1 LNVKSTVWK
10 KHEELSNL
18 LKDNFSLKK
27 YFGTDGIRG
36 IPGKSLKEEIVTKIF
51 SSVEKILGPK
61 SIAIILDT
69 RESCE
74 EITEWIVKGFSENVT
89 ITNYGILPS
98 GSMPILLQT
107 FNEDLGVIISASHNP
122 SEYNGIKLIGK
133 NGSKLDDDLEI
144 QIEMELDN
152 IDLPKN
158 NATIANSTKGYDV
171 YLEYLKNVND
181 FKFDK
186 FDLIIDTAN
195 GSAFKI
201 IEDLLSAKSAKFNL
215 ISNNPDGK
223 NINHNCGAT
232 FPENLQ
238 KNISNGQVGISFDGD
253 ADRLIM
259 VDENQQ
265 VVNGDLLLTIL
276 SKYLSEKGNLN
287 GDFVVSTVM
296 SNYGFKIAMTDFGFK
311 LIETPV
317 GDKYVAEA
325 MKKNNAKLGGEQS
338 GHIIL
343 SDYLPVGDALLTCLL
358 VLEALDYFDTSIAD
372 FRKKF
377 LIEYPQ
383 KLTNIELEK
392 SLNDEELEFINQIA
406 LEMSI
411 KLDLDGRYL
420 IRNSGTE
427 PLLRVLVEAR
437 SLESMESFSD
447 KLLSK
452 INNYLS

>member
-1 LNVKSTVWK
+1 M
-10 KHEELSNL
+10 
-18 LKDNFSLKK
+18 KK

-36 IPGKSLKEEIVTKIF
+36 IPGESLKEEIVTKIF
-51 SSVEKILGPK
+51 SSVEKILAPK
-61 SIAIILDT
+61 SVAIILDT

-74 EITEWIVKGFSENVT
+74 MITEWIVKGFSEEVS

-98 GSMPILLQT
+98 GSMPILLET
-107 FNEDLGVIISASHNP
+107 FNEDLGIIISASHNP
-122 SEYNGIKLIGK
+122 SEYNGIKLIDK

-144 QIEMELDN
+144 QIESELERVS
-152 IDLPKN
+152 LPEN
-158 NATIANSTKGYDV
+158 NAKIKNSTKGYDI
-171 YLEYLKNVND
+171 YLQYLKNVND

-186 FDLIIDTAN
+186 FDLIIDAAN

-201 IEDLLSAKSAKFNL
+201 IEDLLSAKNAQFNI

-223 NINHNCGAT
+223 NINDNCGAT

-296 SNYGFKIAMTDFGFK
+296 SNYGFKLAMNDFGFK

-343 SDYLPVGDALLTCLL
+343 RDYLPVGDGLLTCLL
-358 VLEALDYFDTSIAD
+358 VLQAIDYFDISITE
-372 FRKKF
+372 FRKNH
-377 LIEYPQ
+377 LTEYPQ

-392 SLNDEELEFINQIA
+392 SLNDEEIEFINQIA
-406 LEMSI
+406 LDMSI

-427 PLLRVLVEAR
+427 PLLRVLVEAKN
-437 SLESMESFSD
+437 LESMESFSD
-447 KLLSK
+447 ELLSK

>member
-1 LNVKSTVWK
+1 M
-10 KHEELSNL
+10 
-18 LKDNFSLKK
+18 KK

-36 IPGKSLKEEIVTKIF
+36 IPGESLKEEIVTKIF
-51 SSVEKILGPK
+51 SSVEKILAPK
-61 SIAIILDT
+61 SVAIILDT

-74 EITEWIVKGFSENVT
+74 MITDWIVKGFSEEVS

-98 GSMPILLQT
+98 GSMPILLET
-107 FNEDLGVIISASHNP
+107 FNEDLGIIISASHNP
-122 SEYNGIKLIGK
+122 SEYNGIKLIDK

-144 QIEMELDN
+144 QIESELERVS
-152 IDLPKN
+152 LPEN
-158 NATIANSTKGYDV
+158 NAKIKNSTKGYDI
-171 YLEYLKNVND
+171 YLQYLKNVND

-186 FDLIIDTAN
+186 FDLIIDAAN

-201 IEDLLSAKSAKFNL
+201 IEDLLSAKNAQFNI

-223 NINHNCGAT
+223 NINDNCGAT

-296 SNYGFKIAMTDFGFK
+296 SNYGFKLAMNDFGFK

-343 SDYLPVGDALLTCLL
+343 GDFLPVGDALLTCLL
-358 VLEALDYFDTSIAD
+358 VLEALDYFDVSIAD
-372 FRKKF
+372 FRKKY
-377 LIEYPQ
+377 LMEYPQ
-383 KLTNIELEK
+383 KLTNIELSK

-437 SLESMESFSD
+437 SQESMENFSEE
-447 KLLSK
+447 LLSK
-452 INNYLS
+452 INNYLN

>member
-1 LNVKSTVWK
+1 M
-10 KHEELSNL
+10 
-18 LKDNFSLKK
+18 KK

-36 IPGKSLKEEIVTKIF
+36 IPGESLKEEIVTKIF
-51 SSVEKILGPK
+51 SSVEKILAPK
-61 SIAIILDT
+61 SVAIILDT

-74 EITEWIVKGFSENVT
+74 MITEWIVKGFSEEVS

-98 GSMPILLQT
+98 GSMPILLET
-107 FNEDLGVIISASHNP
+107 FNEDLGIIISASHNP
-122 SEYNGIKLIGK
+122 SEYNGIKLIDK

-144 QIEMELDN
+144 QIESELDRVS
-152 IDLPKN
+152 LPEN
-158 NATIANSTKGYDV
+158 NAKIKNSTKGYDI
-171 YLEYLKNVND
+171 YLQYLKNVND

-186 FDLIIDTAN
+186 FDLIIDAAN

-201 IEDLLSAKSAKFNL
+201 IEDLLSAKNAQFNI

-223 NINHNCGAT
+223 NINDNCGAT

-296 SNYGFKIAMTDFGFK
+296 SNYGFKLAMNDFGFK

-343 SDYLPVGDALLTCLL
+343 GDFLPVGDALLTCLL
-358 VLEALDYFDTSIAD
+358 VLEALDYFDVSIAE
-372 FRKKF
+372 FRKKY
-377 LIEYPQ
+377 LMEYPQ
-383 KLTNIELEK
+383 KLTNIELSK

-437 SLESMESFSD
+437 SQESMENFSEQ
-447 KLLSK
+447 LLSK
-452 INNYLS
+452 INNYLN

>member
-1 LNVKSTVWK
+1 M
-10 KHEELSNL
+10 
-18 LKDNFSLKK
+18 KK

-36 IPGKSLKEEIVTKIF
+36 IPGESLKEEIVTKIF
-51 SSVEKILGPK
+51 SSVEKILAPK
-61 SIAIILDT
+61 SVAIILDT

-74 EITEWIVKGFSENVT
+74 MITEWIVKGFSEEVS

-98 GSMPILLQT
+98 GSMPILLET
-107 FNEDLGVIISASHNP
+107 FNEDLGIIISASHNP
-122 SEYNGIKLIGK
+122 SEYNGIKLIDK

-144 QIEMELDN
+144 QIERELERVS
-152 IDLPKN
+152 LPEN
-158 NATIANSTKGYDV
+158 NAKIKNSTKGYDI
-171 YLEYLKNVND
+171 YLQYLKNVND

-186 FDLIIDTAN
+186 FDLIIDAAN

-201 IEDLLSAKSAKFNL
+201 IEDLLLAKNAQFNI

-223 NINHNCGAT
+223 NINDNCGAT

-238 KNISNGQVGISFDGD
+238 KNISNGQVGVSFDGD

-296 SNYGFKIAMTDFGFK
+296 SNYGFKLAMNDFGFK

-343 SDYLPVGDALLTCLL
+343 GDFLPVGDALLTCLL
-358 VLEALDYFDTSIAD
+358 VLEALDYFDVSIAD
-372 FRKKF
+372 FRKKY
-377 LIEYPQ
+377 LMEYPQ
-383 KLTNIELEK
+383 KLTNIELSK

-437 SLESMESFSD
+437 SQESMENFSEE
-447 KLLSK
+447 LLLK
-452 INNYLS
+452 INNYLN

>member
-1 LNVKSTVWK
+1 M
-10 KHEELSNL
+10 
-18 LKDNFSLKK
+18 KK

-36 IPGKSLKEEIVTKIF
+36 IPEESLKEEIVTKIF
-51 SSVEKILGPK
+51 SSVEKILAPK
-61 SIAIILDT
+61 SVAIILDT

-74 EITEWIVKGFSENVT
+74 MITEWIVKGFSEEVS

-98 GSMPILLQT
+98 GSMPILLDT
-107 FNEDLGVIISASHNP
+107 FNEDLGIIISASHNP
-122 SEYNGIKLIGK
+122 SEYNGIKLIDK

-144 QIEMELDN
+144 QIESELERVS
-152 IDLPKN
+152 LPEN
-158 NATIANSTKGYDV
+158 NAKIKNSTKGYDI
-171 YLEYLKNVND
+171 YLQYLKNVND

-186 FDLIIDTAN
+186 FDLIIDAAN

-201 IEDLLSAKSAKFNL
+201 IEDLLSAKNAQFNI

-223 NINHNCGAT
+223 NINDNCGAT

-296 SNYGFKIAMTDFGFK
+296 SNYGFKLAMNDFGFK

-343 SDYLPVGDALLTCLL
+343 GDFLPVGDALLTCLL
-358 VLEALDYFDTSIAD
+358 VLEALDYFDVSIAD
-372 FRKKF
+372 FREKY
-377 LIEYPQ
+377 LMEYPQ
-383 KLTNIELEK
+383 KLTNIELSK

-437 SLESMESFSD
+437 SQESMENFSEE
-447 KLLSK
+447 LLSK
-452 INNYLS
+452 INNYLN

>member
-1 LNVKSTVWK
+1 M
-10 KHEELSNL
+10 
-18 LKDNFSLKK
+18 KK

-36 IPGKSLKEEIVTKIF
+36 IPGESLKEEIVTKIF
-51 SSVEKILGPK
+51 SSVEKILAPK
-61 SIAIILDT
+61 SVAIILDT

-74 EITEWIVKGFSENVT
+74 MITEWIVKGFSEEVS

-98 GSMPILLQT
+98 GSMPILLET
-107 FNEDLGVIISASHNP
+107 FNEDLGIIISASHNP
-122 SEYNGIKLIGK
+122 SEYNGIKLIDK

-144 QIEMELDN
+144 QIESELERVS
-152 IDLPKN
+152 LPEN
-158 NATIANSTKGYDV
+158 NAKIKNSTKGYDT

-186 FDLIIDTAN
+186 FDLIIDAAN
-195 GSAFKI
+195 GSEFKI
-201 IEDLLSAKSAKFNL
+201 IEDLLSAKNAQFNI

-223 NINHNCGAT
+223 NINDNCGAT

-296 SNYGFKIAMTDFGFK
+296 SNYGFKLAMNDFGFK

-343 SDYLPVGDALLTCLL
+343 GDFLPVGDALLTCLL
-358 VLEALDYFDTSIAD
+358 VLEALDYFDVSIAD
-372 FRKKF
+372 FREKY

-383 KLTNIELEK
+383 KLTNIELSK

-437 SLESMESFSD
+437 SQESMENFSEE
-447 KLLSK
+447 LLSK
-452 INNYLS
+452 INNYLN

>member
-1 LNVKSTVWK
+1 
-10 KHEELSNL
+10 
-18 LKDNFSLKK
+18 LKK

-36 IPGKSLKEEIVTKIF
+36 IPGESLKEEIVTKIF
-51 SSVEKILGPK
+51 SSVEKILAPK
-61 SIAIILDT
+61 SVAIILDT

-74 EITEWIVKGFSENVT
+74 MITEWIVKGFSEEVS

-98 GSMPILLQT
+98 GSMPILLET
-107 FNEDLGVIISASHNP
+107 FNEDLGIIISASHNP
-122 SEYNGIKLIGK
+122 SEYNGIKLIDK

-144 QIEMELDN
+144 QIESELEKVS
-152 IDLPKN
+152 LPEN
-158 NATIANSTKGYDV
+158 NAKIKNSTKGYDI
-171 YLEYLKNVND
+171 YLQYLKNVNE
-181 FKFDK
+181 FKFGK
-186 FDLIIDTAN
+186 FDLIIDAAN

-201 IEDLLSAKSAKFNL
+201 IEDLLSAKNAQFNI

-223 NINHNCGAT
+223 NINDNCGAT

-238 KNISNGQVGISFDGD
+238 KNISNGQIGISFDGD

-296 SNYGFKIAMTDFGFK
+296 SNYGFKLAMNDFGFK

-343 SDYLPVGDALLTCLL
+343 GDFLPVGDALLTCLL
-358 VLEALDYFDTSIAD
+358 VLEALDYFDVSIAD
-372 FRKKF
+372 FRKKY
-377 LIEYPQ
+377 LMEYPQ
-383 KLTNIELEK
+383 KLTNIELSK

-437 SLESMESFSD
+437 SQESMENFSEE
-447 KLLSK
+447 LLSK
-452 INNYLS
+452 INNYLN

>member
-1 LNVKSTVWK
+1 M
-10 KHEELSNL
+10 
-18 LKDNFSLKK
+18 KK

-36 IPGKSLKEEIVTKIF
+36 IPGKSLKEETVTKIF

-61 SIAIILDT
+61 SVAIILDT
-69 RESCE
+69 RESCD
-74 EITEWIVKGFSENVT
+74 EITKWIVKGFSEKVT

-98 GSMPILLQT
+98 GSMPILLET

-133 NGSKLDDDLEI
+133 NGSKLDDELEI
-144 QIEMELDN
+144 QIEVELDN

-158 NATIANSTKGYDV
+158 NTIIKNSTKGYDA

-186 FDLIIDTAN
+186 FDLVIDAAN

-201 IEDLLSAKSAKFNL
+201 IEDLLSAKSAKFNI

-223 NINHNCGAT
+223 NINQNCGAT

-276 SKYLSEKGNLN
+276 SKYLSEKGNLT

-296 SNYGFKIAMTDFGFK
+296 SNYGFKIAMTDFGFN

-358 VLEALDYFDTSIAD
+358 VLEAIDYFDISIVD

-392 SLNDEELEFINQIA
+392 PLNEEELEFINQIA

-427 PLLRVLVEAR
+427 PLLRVLFEAR

-447 KLLSK
+447 ELLSK

>member
-1 LNVKSTVWK
+1 
-10 KHEELSNL
+10 
-18 LKDNFSLKK
+18 LKK

-36 IPGKSLKEEIVTKIF
+36 IPEKSLKEEIVTKIF
-51 SSVEKILGPK
+51 SSVEKILEPK
-61 SIAIILDT
+61 SIAVILDT

-74 EITEWIVKGFSENVT
+74 IITEWIVKGFSEEVS

-98 GSMPILLQT
+98 GSMPILLET
-107 FNEDLGVIISASHNP
+107 FNEDLGIIISASHNP
-122 SEYNGIKLIGK
+122 SEYNGIKLIDK

-144 QIEMELDN
+144 QIERELETVS
-152 IDLPKN
+152 LPDN
-158 NATIANSTKGYDV
+158 NAKIKNSTKGYDI

-186 FDLIIDTAN
+186 FDLIIDAAN

-201 IEDLLSAKSAKFNL
+201 IEDLLSAKNAQFNI

-223 NINHNCGAT
+223 NINDNCGAT

-238 KNISNGQVGISFDGD
+238 KNISKGQVGISFDGD

-296 SNYGFKIAMTDFGFK
+296 SNYGFKLAMNDFGFK

-343 SDYLPVGDALLTCLL
+343 GDFLPVGDALLTCLL
-358 VLEALDYFDTSIAD
+358 VLEALDYFDVSIAD
-372 FRKKF
+372 FREKY
-377 LIEYPQ
+377 LTEYPQ
-383 KLTNIELEK
+383 KLTNIELDK

-437 SLESMESFSD
+437 SQESMENFSEE
-447 KLLSK
+447 LISK
-452 INNYLS
+452 INNYLN

>member
-1 LNVKSTVWK
+1 M
-10 KHEELSNL
+10 
-18 LKDNFSLKK
+18 KK

-36 IPGKSLKEEIVTKIF
+36 IPGESLKEEIVTKIF
-51 SSVEKILGPK
+51 SSVEKILAPK
-61 SIAIILDT
+61 SVAIILDT

-74 EITEWIVKGFSENVT
+74 MITEWIVKGFSEEVS

-98 GSMPILLQT
+98 GSMPILLET
-107 FNEDLGVIISASHNP
+107 FNEDLGIIISASHNP
-122 SEYNGIKLIGK
+122 SEYNGIKLIDK

-144 QIEMELDN
+144 QIESELQKVS
-152 IDLPKN
+152 LPEN
-158 NATIANSTKGYDV
+158 NSKIKNSTKGYDI
-171 YLEYLKNVND
+171 YLQYLKNVND

-186 FDLIIDTAN
+186 FDLIIDAAN

-201 IEDLLSAKSAKFNL
+201 IEDLLSAKNAQFNI

-223 NINHNCGAT
+223 NINDNCGAT

-296 SNYGFKIAMTDFGFK
+296 SNYGFKLAMNDFGFK

-343 SDYLPVGDALLTCLL
+343 GDFLPVGDALLTCLL
-358 VLEALDYFDTSIAD
+358 VLEALDYFDVSIAD
-372 FRKKF
+372 FRKKY
-377 LIEYPQ
+377 LMEYPQ
-383 KLTNIELEK
+383 KLTNIELSK

-437 SLESMESFSD
+437 SQESMENFSEE
-447 KLLSK
+447 LLSK
-452 INNYLS
+452 INNYLN

>member
-1 LNVKSTVWK
+1 M
-10 KHEELSNL
+10 
-18 LKDNFSLKK
+18 KK

-36 IPGKSLKEEIVTKIF
+36 IPGESLKEEIVTKIF
-51 SSVEKILGPK
+51 SSVQKILAPK
-61 SIAIILDT
+61 SVAIILDT

-74 EITEWIVKGFSENVT
+74 MITEWIVKGFSEEVS

-98 GSMPILLQT
+98 GSMPILLET
-107 FNEDLGVIISASHNP
+107 FNEDLGIIISASHNP
-122 SEYNGIKLIGK
+122 SEYNGIKLIDK

-144 QIEMELDN
+144 QIESELERVS
-152 IDLPKN
+152 LPEN
-158 NATIANSTKGYDV
+158 NAKIKNSTKGYDI
-171 YLEYLKNVND
+171 YLQYLKNVND

-186 FDLIIDTAN
+186 FDLIIDAAN

-201 IEDLLSAKSAKFNL
+201 IEDLLSAKNAQFNI

-223 NINHNCGAT
+223 NINDNCGAT

-296 SNYGFKIAMTDFGFK
+296 SNYGFKLAMNDFGFK

-343 SDYLPVGDALLTCLL
+343 GDFLPVGDALLTCLL
-358 VLEALDYFDTSIAD
+358 VLEALDYFDVSIAD
-372 FRKKF
+372 FREKY
-377 LIEYPQ
+377 LMEYPQ
-383 KLTNIELEK
+383 KLTNIELSK

-437 SLESMESFSD
+437 SQESMENFSEE
-447 KLLSK
+447 LLSK
-452 INNYLS
+452 INNYLN

>member
-1 LNVKSTVWK
+1 M
-10 KHEELSNL
+10 
-18 LKDNFSLKK
+18 KK

-36 IPGKSLKEEIVTKIF
+36 IPGESLKEEIVTKIF
-51 SSVEKILGPK
+51 SSVEKILAPK
-61 SIAIILDT
+61 SVAIILDT

-74 EITEWIVKGFSENVT
+74 MITEWIVKGFSEEVS

-98 GSMPILLQT
+98 GSMPILLET
-107 FNEDLGVIISASHNP
+107 FNEDLGIIISASHNP
-122 SEYNGIKLIGK
+122 SEYNGIKLIDK

-144 QIEMELDN
+144 QIESELERVS
-152 IDLPKN
+152 LPEN
-158 NATIANSTKGYDV
+158 NTKIKNSTKGYDI
-171 YLEYLKNVND
+171 YLQYLKNVND

-186 FDLIIDTAN
+186 FDLIIDAAN

-201 IEDLLSAKSAKFNL
+201 IEDLLSAKNAQFNI

-223 NINHNCGAT
+223 NINDNCGAT

-238 KNISNGQVGISFDGD
+238 KNISNGQIGISFDGD

-296 SNYGFKIAMTDFGFK
+296 SNYGFKLAMNDFGFK

-343 SDYLPVGDALLTCLL
+343 GDFLPVGDALLTCLL
-358 VLEALDYFDTSIAD
+358 VLEALDYFDVSIAD
-372 FRKKF
+372 FRKKY
-377 LIEYPQ
+377 LMEYPQ
-383 KLTNIELEK
+383 KLTNIELSK

-437 SLESMESFSD
+437 SQESMENFSEE
-447 KLLSK
+447 LLSK
-452 INNYLS
+452 INNYLN

>member
-1 LNVKSTVWK
+1 M
-10 KHEELSNL
+10 
-18 LKDNFSLKK
+18 KK

-36 IPGKSLKEEIVTKIF
+36 IPGESLKEEIVTKIF
-51 SSVEKILGPK
+51 SSVEKILAPK
-61 SIAIILDT
+61 SVAIILDT

-74 EITEWIVKGFSENVT
+74 MITEWIVKGFSEEVS

-98 GSMPILLQT
+98 GSMPILLET
-107 FNEDLGVIISASHNP
+107 FNEDLGIIISASHNP
-122 SEYNGIKLIGK
+122 SEYNGIKLIDK

-144 QIEMELDN
+144 QIESELEKVS
-152 IDLPKN
+152 LPEN
-158 NATIANSTKGYDV
+158 NAKIKNSTKGYDI
-171 YLEYLKNVND
+171 YLQYLKNVND

-186 FDLIIDTAN
+186 FDLIIDAAN

-201 IEDLLSAKSAKFNL
+201 IEDLLSAKNAQFNI

-223 NINHNCGAT
+223 NINDNCGAT

-238 KNISNGQVGISFDGD
+238 KNISNGQVGISFDVD

-296 SNYGFKIAMTDFGFK
+296 SNYGFKLAMNDFGFK

-343 SDYLPVGDALLTCLL
+343 GDFLPVGDALLTCLL
-358 VLEALDYFDTSIAD
+358 VLEALDYFDVSIAD
-372 FRKKF
+372 FRKKY
-377 LIEYPQ
+377 LMEYPQ
-383 KLTNIELEK
+383 KLTNIELSK

-437 SLESMESFSD
+437 SQESMENFSEE
-447 KLLSK
+447 LLSK
-452 INNYLS
+452 INNYLN

>member
-1 LNVKSTVWK
+1 M
-10 KHEELSNL
+10 
-18 LKDNFSLKK
+18 KK

-36 IPGKSLKEEIVTKIF
+36 IPGESLKEEIVTKIF
-51 SSVEKILGPK
+51 SSVEKILAPK
-61 SIAIILDT
+61 SVAIILDT

-74 EITEWIVKGFSENVT
+74 MITEWIVKGFSEEVS

-98 GSMPILLQT
+98 GSMPILLET
-107 FNEDLGVIISASHNP
+107 FNEDLGIIISASHNP
-122 SEYNGIKLIGK
+122 SEYNGIKLIDK

-144 QIEMELDN
+144 QIESELERVS
-152 IDLPKN
+152 LPEN
-158 NATIANSTKGYDV
+158 NAKIKNSTKGYDI
-171 YLEYLKNVND
+171 YLQYLKNVND

-186 FDLIIDTAN
+186 FDLIIDAAN

-201 IEDLLSAKSAKFNL
+201 IEDLLSAKNAQFNI

-223 NINHNCGAT
+223 NINDNCGAT

-238 KNISNGQVGISFDGD
+238 KNISNGQIGISFDGD

-296 SNYGFKIAMTDFGFK
+296 SNYGFKLAMNDFGFK

-343 SDYLPVGDALLTCLL
+343 GDFLPVGDALLTCLL
-358 VLEALDYFDTSIAD
+358 VLEALDYFDVSIAD
-372 FRKKF
+372 FRKKY
-377 LIEYPQ
+377 LMEYPQ
-383 KLTNIELEK
+383 KLTNIELSK
-392 SLNDEELEFINQIA
+392 SLNDEEREFINQIA

-437 SLESMESFSD
+437 SQESMENFSEE
-447 KLLSK
+447 LLSK
-452 INNYLS
+452 INNYLN

>member
-1 LNVKSTVWK
+1 
-10 KHEELSNL
+10 
-18 LKDNFSLKK
+18 LKK

-36 IPGKSLKEEIVTKIF
+36 IPGESLKEEIVTKIF
-51 SSVEKILGPK
+51 SSVEKILVPK
-61 SIAIILDT
+61 SVAIILDT

-74 EITEWIVKGFSENVT
+74 MITEWIVKGFSEEVS

-98 GSMPILLQT
+98 GSMPILLET
-107 FNEDLGVIISASHNP
+107 FNEDLGIIISASHNP
-122 SEYNGIKLIGK
+122 SEYNGIKLIDK

-144 QIEMELDN
+144 QIESELERVS
-152 IDLPKN
+152 LPEN
-158 NATIANSTKGYDV
+158 NAKIKNSTKGYDI
-171 YLEYLKNVND
+171 YLQYLKNVND

-186 FDLIIDTAN
+186 FDLIIDAAN

-201 IEDLLSAKSAKFNL
+201 IEDLLSAKNAQFNI

-223 NINHNCGAT
+223 NINDNCGAT

-296 SNYGFKIAMTDFGFK
+296 SNYGFKLAMNDFGFK

-343 SDYLPVGDALLTCLL
+343 GDFLPVGDALLTCLL
-358 VLEALDYFDTSIAD
+358 VLEALDYFDVSIAD
-372 FRKKF
+372 FREKY
-377 LIEYPQ
+377 LMEYPQ
-383 KLTNIELEK
+383 KLTNIELSK

-437 SLESMESFSD
+437 SQESMENFSEE
-447 KLLSK
+447 LLSK
-452 INNYLS
+452 INNYLN

>member
-1 LNVKSTVWK
+1 
-10 KHEELSNL
+10 
-18 LKDNFSLKK
+18 LKK

-36 IPGKSLKEEIVTKIF
+36 IPRESLKEEIVTKIF
-51 SSVEKILGPK
+51 SSVEKILAPK
-61 SIAIILDT
+61 SVAIILDT

-74 EITEWIVKGFSENVT
+74 MITEWIVKGFSEEVS

-98 GSMPILLQT
+98 GSMPILLET
-107 FNEDLGVIISASHNP
+107 FNEDLGIIISASHNP
-122 SEYNGIKLIGK
+122 SEYNGIKLIDK

-144 QIEMELDN
+144 QIESELEKVS
-152 IDLPKN
+152 LPEN
-158 NATIANSTKGYDV
+158 NAKIKNSTKGYDI
-171 YLEYLKNVND
+171 YLQYLKNVNE

-186 FDLIIDTAN
+186 FDLIIDAAN

-201 IEDLLSAKSAKFNL
+201 IEDLLSAKNAQFNI

-223 NINHNCGAT
+223 NINDNCGAT

-238 KNISNGQVGISFDGD
+238 KNISNGQIGISFDGD

-296 SNYGFKIAMTDFGFK
+296 SNYGFKLAMNDFGFK

-343 SDYLPVGDALLTCLL
+343 GDFLPVGDALLTCLL
-358 VLEALDYFDTSIAD
+358 VLEALDYFDVSIAD
-372 FRKKF
+372 FRKKY
-377 LIEYPQ
+377 LMEYPQ
-383 KLTNIELEK
+383 KLTNIELSK

-437 SLESMESFSD
+437 SQESMENFSEE
-447 KLLSK
+447 LLSK
-452 INNYLS
+452 INNYLN

>member
-1 LNVKSTVWK
+1 M
-10 KHEELSNL
+10 
-18 LKDNFSLKK
+18 KK

-36 IPGKSLKEEIVTKIF
+36 IPGESLKEEIVTKIF
-51 SSVEKILGPK
+51 SSVEKILEPK

-74 EITEWIVKGFSENVT
+74 VITEWIVKGFSEEVS

-98 GSMPILLQT
+98 GSMPILLES
-107 FNEDLGVIISASHNP
+107 FNEDLGIIISASHNP
-122 SEYNGIKLIGK
+122 SEYNGIKLIDK

-144 QIEMELDN
+144 RIERELEAVS
-152 IDLPKN
+152 LPEN
-158 NATIANSTKGYDV
+158 NAKIENSTKGYDI
-171 YLEYLKNVND
+171 YLQYLKNVNN
-181 FKFDK
+181 FNFDK
-186 FDLIIDTAN
+186 FDLIVDAAN

-201 IEDLLSAKSAKFNL
+201 IEDLLSAKNAQFNI

-223 NINHNCGAT
+223 NINDNCGAT

-259 VDENQQ
+259 VDENQE

-296 SNYGFKIAMTDFGFK
+296 SNYGFKLAMNDFGFK

-343 SDYLPVGDALLTCLL
+343 GDFLPVGDALLTCLL
-358 VLEALDYFDTSIAD
+358 VLEALDYFDVSIAD
-372 FRKKF
+372 FREKY

-383 KLTNIELEK
+383 KLTNIELSK

-437 SLESMESFSD
+437 SQESMENFSEE
-447 KLLSK
+447 LLSK
-452 INNYLS
+452 INNYLN

>member
-1 LNVKSTVWK
+1 M
-10 KHEELSNL
+10 
-18 LKDNFSLKK
+18 KK

-36 IPGKSLKEEIVTKIF
+36 IPGESLKEEIVTKIF
-51 SSVEKILGPK
+51 SSVEKILAPK
-61 SIAIILDT
+61 SVAIILDT

-74 EITEWIVKGFSENVT
+74 MITEWIVKGFSEEVS

-98 GSMPILLQT
+98 GSMPILLET
-107 FNEDLGVIISASHNP
+107 FNEDLGIIISASHNP
-122 SEYNGIKLIGK
+122 SEYNGIKLIDK

-144 QIEMELDN
+144 QIESELERVS
-152 IDLPKN
+152 LPEN
-158 NATIANSTKGYDV
+158 NAKIKNSTKGYDI
-171 YLEYLKNVND
+171 YLQYLKNVND

-186 FDLIIDTAN
+186 FDLIIDAAN

-201 IEDLLSAKSAKFNL
+201 IEDLLSAKNAKFNI

-223 NINHNCGAT
+223 NINDNCGAT

-296 SNYGFKIAMTDFGFK
+296 SNYGFKLAMNDFGFK

-343 SDYLPVGDALLTCLL
+343 GDFLPVGDALLTCLL
-358 VLEALDYFDTSIAD
+358 VLEALDYFDVSITD
-372 FRKKF
+372 FREKY
-377 LIEYPQ
+377 LMEYPQ
-383 KLTNIELEK
+383 KLTNIELSK

-437 SLESMESFSD
+437 SQESMENFSEE
-447 KLLSK
+447 LLSK
-452 INNYLS
+452 INNYLN

>member
-1 LNVKSTVWK
+1 
-10 KHEELSNL
+10 
-18 LKDNFSLKK
+18 LKK

-36 IPGKSLKEEIVTKIF
+36 IPGESLKEEIVTKIF
-51 SSVEKILGPK
+51 SSVEKILVPK
-61 SIAIILDT
+61 SVAIILDT

-74 EITEWIVKGFSENVT
+74 MITEWIVKGFSEEVS

-98 GSMPILLQT
+98 GSMPILLET
-107 FNEDLGVIISASHNP
+107 FNEDLGIIISASHNP
-122 SEYNGIKLIGK
+122 SEYNGIKLIDK

-144 QIEMELDN
+144 QIESELERVS
-152 IDLPKN
+152 LPEN
-158 NATIANSTKGYDV
+158 NAKIKNSTKGYDI
-171 YLEYLKNVND
+171 YLQYLKNVND

-186 FDLIIDTAN
+186 FDLIIDAAN

-201 IEDLLSAKSAKFNL
+201 IEDLLSAKNAQFNI

-223 NINHNCGAT
+223 NINDNCGAT

-296 SNYGFKIAMTDFGFK
+296 SNYGFKLAMNDFGFK

-343 SDYLPVGDALLTCLL
+343 GDFLPVGDALLTCLL
-358 VLEALDYFDTSIAD
+358 VLEALDYFDVSIAD
-372 FRKKF
+372 FRKKY
-377 LIEYPQ
+377 LMEYPQ
-383 KLTNIELEK
+383 KLTNIELSK

-437 SLESMESFSD
+437 SQESMENFSEE
-447 KLLSK
+447 LLSK
-452 INNYLS
+452 INNYLN

>member
-1 LNVKSTVWK
+1 M
-10 KHEELSNL
+10 
-18 LKDNFSLKK
+18 KK

-36 IPGKSLKEEIVTKIF
+36 IPGSSLDEEVVAKIF
-51 SSVEKILGPK
+51 SSVEKILKPK

-69 RESCE
+69 RKSCQ
-74 EITEWIVKGFSENVT
+74 EITNWIVKGFSEEVS

-98 GSMPILLQT
+98 GSMPILLEN

-122 SEYNGIKLIGK
+122 SEYNGIKLIDK

-144 QIEMELDN
+144 KIENELSSIN
-152 IDLPKN
+152 LPEN
-158 NATIANSTKGYDV
+158 NAKIENSNKGYDV

-186 FDLIIDTAN
+186 FDLIIDAAN

-201 IEDLLSAKSAKFNL
+201 IEDLLSAKNAKFNL

-223 NINHNCGAT
+223 NINLNCGTT

-238 KNISNGQVGISFDGD
+238 KNISKGQIGISFDGD

-259 VDENQQ
+259 IDENNN

-276 SKYLSEKGNLN
+276 SKYLSEIGKLN
-287 GDFVVSTVM
+287 DDFVVSTVM
-296 SNYGFKIAMTDFGFK
+296 SNYGFKLAMNDFGFK

-343 SDYLPVGDALLTCLL
+343 GDYLPVGDALLTCLI
-358 VLEALDYFDTSIAD
+358 VLEAVDYFDISIAD
-372 FRKKF
+372 FREKF
-377 LIEYPQ
+377 LNEYPQ
-383 KLTNIELEK
+383 KLTNIELER
-392 SLNDEELEFINQIA
+392 SLNHEELEFINQIA

-447 KLLSK
+447 ELLSK
-452 INNYLS
+452 INSYLS

>member
-1 LNVKSTVWK
+1 M
-10 KHEELSNL
+10 
-18 LKDNFSLKK
+18 KK

-36 IPGKSLKEEIVTKIF
+36 IPGESLKEEIVTKIF
-51 SSVEKILGPK
+51 SSVEKILEPK
-61 SIAIILDT
+61 SVAIILDT

-74 EITEWIVKGFSENVT
+74 MITEWIVKGFSEEVS

-98 GSMPILLQT
+98 GSMPILLET
-107 FNEDLGVIISASHNP
+107 FNEDLGIIISASHNP
-122 SEYNGIKLIGK
+122 SEYNGIKLIDK

-144 QIEMELDN
+144 QIESELERVS
-152 IDLPKN
+152 LPEN
-158 NATIANSTKGYDV
+158 NVKIKNSTKGYDI
-171 YLEYLKNVND
+171 YLQYLKNVND

-186 FDLIIDTAN
+186 FDLIIDAAN

-201 IEDLLSAKSAKFNL
+201 IEDLLSAKNAQFNI

-223 NINHNCGAT
+223 NINDNCGAT

-238 KNISNGQVGISFDGD
+238 KNISSGQVGISFDGD

-296 SNYGFKIAMTDFGFK
+296 SNYGFKLAMNDFGFK

-343 SDYLPVGDALLTCLL
+343 GDFLPVGDALLTCLL
-358 VLEALDYFDTSIAD
+358 VLEALDYFDVSIAD
-372 FRKKF
+372 FRKKY
-377 LIEYPQ
+377 LMEYPQ
-383 KLTNIELEK
+383 KLTNIELSK

-437 SLESMESFSD
+437 SLESMETFSYE
-447 KLLSK
+447 LLSK
-452 INNYLS
+452 INSYLS

>member
-1 LNVKSTVWK
+1 M
-10 KHEELSNL
+10 
-18 LKDNFSLKK
+18 KK

-36 IPGKSLKEEIVTKIF
+36 IPGESLKEEIVTKIF
-51 SSVEKILGPK
+51 SSVEKILAPK
-61 SIAIILDT
+61 SVAIILDT

-74 EITEWIVKGFSENVT
+74 MITEWIVKGFSEEVS

-98 GSMPILLQT
+98 GSMPILLET
-107 FNEDLGVIISASHNP
+107 FNEDLGIIISASHNP
-122 SEYNGIKLIGK
+122 SEYNGIKLIDK

-144 QIEMELDN
+144 QIESELERVS
-152 IDLPKN
+152 LPEN
-158 NATIANSTKGYDV
+158 NAKIKNSTKGYDI
-171 YLEYLKNVND
+171 YLQYLKNVND

-186 FDLIIDTAN
+186 FDLIIDAAN

-201 IEDLLSAKSAKFNL
+201 IEDLLSAKNAQFNI

-223 NINHNCGAT
+223 NINDNCGAT

-238 KNISNGQVGISFDGD
+238 KNISNGQIGISFDGD

-287 GDFVVSTVM
+287 GDFVVTTVM
-296 SNYGFKIAMTDFGFK
+296 SNYGFKLAMNDFGFK

-343 SDYLPVGDALLTCLL
+343 GDFLPVGDALLTCLL
-358 VLEALDYFDTSIAD
+358 VLEALDYFDVSIAD
-372 FRKKF
+372 FRKKY
-377 LIEYPQ
+377 LMEYPQ
-383 KLTNIELEK
+383 KLTNIELSK

-437 SLESMESFSD
+437 SQESMENFSEE
-447 KLLSK
+447 LLSK
-452 INNYLS
+452 INNYLN

>member
-1 LNVKSTVWK
+1 M
-10 KHEELSNL
+10 
-18 LKDNFSLKK
+18 KK

-36 IPGKSLKEEIVTKIF
+36 IPGESLKEEIVTKIF
-51 SSVEKILGPK
+51 SSVEKILAPK
-61 SIAIILDT
+61 SVAIILDT

-74 EITEWIVKGFSENVT
+74 MITEWIVKGFSEEVS

-98 GSMPILLQT
+98 GSMPILLET
-107 FNEDLGVIISASHNP
+107 FNEDLGIIISASHNP
-122 SEYNGIKLIGK
+122 SEYNGIKLIDK

-144 QIEMELDN
+144 QIESELERVS
-152 IDLPKN
+152 LPEN
-158 NATIANSTKGYDV
+158 NVKIKNSTKGYDI
-171 YLEYLKNVND
+171 YLQYLKNVND

-186 FDLIIDTAN
+186 FDLIIDAAN

-201 IEDLLSAKSAKFNL
+201 IEDLLSAKNAKFNI

-223 NINHNCGAT
+223 NINDNCGAT

-296 SNYGFKIAMTDFGFK
+296 SNYGFKLAMNDFGFK

-343 SDYLPVGDALLTCLL
+343 GDFLPVGDALLTCLL
-358 VLEALDYFDTSIAD
+358 VLEALDYFDVSIAD
-372 FRKKF
+372 FREKY
-377 LIEYPQ
+377 LMEYPQ
-383 KLTNIELEK
+383 KLTNIELSK

-437 SLESMESFSD
+437 SQESMENFSEE
-447 KLLSK
+447 LLSK
-452 INNYLS
+452 INNYLN

>member
-1 LNVKSTVWK
+1 M
-10 KHEELSNL
+10 
-18 LKDNFSLKK
+18 KK

-36 IPGKSLKEEIVTKIF
+36 IPRESLKEEIVTKIF
-51 SSVEKILGPK
+51 SSVEKILAPK
-61 SIAIILDT
+61 SVAIILDT

-74 EITEWIVKGFSENVT
+74 MITEWIVKGFSEEVS

-98 GSMPILLQT
+98 GSMPILLET
-107 FNEDLGVIISASHNP
+107 FNEDLGIIISASHNP
-122 SEYNGIKLIGK
+122 SEYNGIKLIDK

-144 QIEMELDN
+144 QIESELEKVS
-152 IDLPKN
+152 LPEN
-158 NATIANSTKGYDV
+158 NAKIKNSTKGYDI
-171 YLEYLKNVND
+171 YLQYLKNVNE

-186 FDLIIDTAN
+186 FNLIIDAAN

-201 IEDLLSAKSAKFNL
+201 IEDLLSAKNAQFNI

-223 NINHNCGAT
+223 NINDNCGAT

-296 SNYGFKIAMTDFGFK
+296 SNYGFKLAMDDFGFK

-343 SDYLPVGDALLTCLL
+343 GDFLPVGDALLTCLL
-358 VLEALDYFDTSIAD
+358 VLEALDYFDVSIAD
-372 FRKKF
+372 FRKKY
-377 LIEYPQ
+377 LMEYPQ
-383 KLTNIELEK
+383 KLTNIELSK

-437 SLESMESFSD
+437 SQESMENFSEE
-447 KLLSK
+447 LLSK
-452 INNYLS
+452 INNYLN

>member
-1 LNVKSTVWK
+1 M
-10 KHEELSNL
+10 
-18 LKDNFSLKK
+18 KK

-36 IPGKSLKEEIVTKIF
+36 IPGESLKEEIVTKIF
-51 SSVEKILGPK
+51 SSVEKILAPK
-61 SIAIILDT
+61 SVAIILDT

-74 EITEWIVKGFSENVT
+74 MITEWIVKGFSEEVS

-98 GSMPILLQT
+98 GSMPILLET
-107 FNEDLGVIISASHNP
+107 FNEDLGIIISASHNP
-122 SEYNGIKLIGK
+122 SEYNGIKLIDK

-144 QIEMELDN
+144 QIESELEKVS
-152 IDLPKN
+152 LPEN
-158 NATIANSTKGYDV
+158 NAKIKNSTKGYDI
-171 YLEYLKNVND
+171 YLQYLKNVND

-186 FDLIIDTAN
+186 FDLIIDAAN

-201 IEDLLSAKSAKFNL
+201 IEDLLSAKNAQFNI

-223 NINHNCGAT
+223 NINDNCGAT

-296 SNYGFKIAMTDFGFK
+296 SNYGFKLAMNDFGFK

-343 SDYLPVGDALLTCLL
+343 GDFLPVGDALLTCLL
-358 VLEALDYFDTSIAD
+358 VLEALDYFDVSIVD
-372 FRKKF
+372 FREKY
-377 LIEYPQ
+377 LTEYPQ
-383 KLTNIELEK
+383 KLTNIELSK

-437 SLESMESFSD
+437 SQESMENFSEE
-447 KLLSK
+447 LLSK
-452 INNYLS
+452 INNYLN

>member
-1 LNVKSTVWK
+1 M
-10 KHEELSNL
+10 
-18 LKDNFSLKK
+18 KK
-27 YFGTDGIRG
+27 YFGPDGIRG
-36 IPGKSLKEEIVTKIF
+36 IPGESLKEEIVTKIF
-51 SSVEKILGPK
+51 SSVEKILAPK
-61 SIAIILDT
+61 SVAIILDT

-74 EITEWIVKGFSENVT
+74 MITEWIVKGFSEEVS

-98 GSMPILLQT
+98 GSMPILLET
-107 FNEDLGVIISASHNP
+107 FNEDLGIIISASHNP
-122 SEYNGIKLIGK
+122 SEYNGIKLIDK

-144 QIEMELDN
+144 QIESELERVS
-152 IDLPKN
+152 LPEN
-158 NATIANSTKGYDV
+158 NAKIKNSTKGYDI
-171 YLEYLKNVND
+171 YLQYLKNVND

-186 FDLIIDTAN
+186 FDLIIDAAN

-201 IEDLLSAKSAKFNL
+201 IEDLLSAKNAQFNI

-223 NINHNCGAT
+223 NINDNCGAT

-238 KNISNGQVGISFDGD
+238 KNISNGQVGVSFDGD

-276 SKYLSEKGNLN
+276 SKYLSEKGNLK

-296 SNYGFKIAMTDFGFK
+296 SNYGFKLAMNDFGFK

-343 SDYLPVGDALLTCLL
+343 GDFLPVGDALLTCLL
-358 VLEALDYFDTSIAD
+358 VLEALDYFDVSIAD
-372 FRKKF
+372 FRKKY
-377 LIEYPQ
+377 LMEYPQ
-383 KLTNIELEK
+383 KLTNIELSK

-437 SLESMESFSD
+437 SQESMENFSEE
-447 KLLSK
+447 LLSK
-452 INNYLS
+452 INNYLN

>member
-1 LNVKSTVWK
+1 M
-10 KHEELSNL
+10 
-18 LKDNFSLKK
+18 KK

-36 IPGKSLKEEIVTKIF
+36 IPGESLKEEIVRKIF
-51 SSVEKILGPK
+51 CSVEKILAPK
-61 SIAIILDT
+61 SVAIILDT

-74 EITEWIVKGFSENVT
+74 MITEWIVKGFSEEVS

-98 GSMPILLQT
+98 GSMPILLET
-107 FNEDLGVIISASHNP
+107 FNEDLGIIISASHNP
-122 SEYNGIKLIGK
+122 SEYNGIKLIDK

-144 QIEMELDN
+144 QIESELERVS
-152 IDLPKN
+152 LPEN
-158 NATIANSTKGYDV
+158 NAKIKNSTKGYDT

-186 FDLIIDTAN
+186 FDLIIDAAN

-201 IEDLLSAKSAKFNL
+201 IEDLLSAKNAQFNI

-223 NINHNCGAT
+223 NINDNCGAT

-296 SNYGFKIAMTDFGFK
+296 SNYGFKLAMNDFGFK

-343 SDYLPVGDALLTCLL
+343 GDFLPVGDALLTCLL
-358 VLEALDYFDTSIAD
+358 VLEALDYFDVSIAD
-372 FRKKF
+372 FREKY
-377 LIEYPQ
+377 LMEYPQ
-383 KLTNIELEK
+383 KLTNIELSK

-437 SLESMESFSD
+437 SQESMENFSEE
-447 KLLSK
+447 LLSK
-452 INNYLS
+452 INNYLN

>member
-1 LNVKSTVWK
+1 M
-10 KHEELSNL
+10 
-18 LKDNFSLKK
+18 KK

-36 IPGKSLKEEIVTKIF
+36 IPGESLKEEIVTKIF
-51 SSVEKILGPK
+51 SSVEKILAPK
-61 SIAIILDT
+61 SVAIILDT

-74 EITEWIVKGFSENVT
+74 MITEWIVKGFSEEVS

-98 GSMPILLQT
+98 GSMPILLET
-107 FNEDLGVIISASHNP
+107 FNEDLGIIISASHNP
-122 SEYNGIKLIGK
+122 SEYNGIKLIDK

-144 QIEMELDN
+144 QIESELERVS
-152 IDLPKN
+152 LPEN
-158 NATIANSTKGYDV
+158 NAKIKNSTKGYDI
-171 YLEYLKNVND
+171 YLQYLKNVNE

-186 FDLIIDTAN
+186 FNLIIDAAN

-201 IEDLLSAKSAKFNL
+201 IEDLLSAKNAQFNI

-223 NINHNCGAT
+223 NINDNCGAT

-238 KNISNGQVGISFDGD
+238 KNISNGQIGISFDGD

-296 SNYGFKIAMTDFGFK
+296 SNYGFKLAMDDFGFK

-343 SDYLPVGDALLTCLL
+343 GDFLPVGDALLTCLL
-358 VLEALDYFDTSIAD
+358 VLEALDYFDVSIAD
-372 FRKKF
+372 FRKKY
-377 LIEYPQ
+377 LMEYPQ
-383 KLTNIELEK
+383 KLTNIELSK

-437 SLESMESFSD
+437 SQESMENFSEE
-447 KLLSK
+447 LLSK
-452 INNYLS
+452 INNYLN

>member
-1 LNVKSTVWK
+1 M
-10 KHEELSNL
+10 
-18 LKDNFSLKK
+18 KK

-36 IPGKSLKEEIVTKIF
+36 IPGESLKEEIVTKIF
-51 SSVEKILGPK
+51 SSVEKILAPK
-61 SIAIILDT
+61 SVAIILDT

-74 EITEWIVKGFSENVT
+74 MITEWIVKGFSEEVS

-98 GSMPILLQT
+98 GSMPILLET
-107 FNEDLGVIISASHNP
+107 FNEDLGIIISASHNP
-122 SEYNGIKLIGK
+122 SEYNGIKLIDK

-144 QIEMELDN
+144 KIESELEKVS
-152 IDLPKN
+152 LPEN
-158 NATIANSTKGYDV
+158 NAKIKNSTKGYDI
-171 YLEYLKNVND
+171 YLQYLKNVNE

-186 FDLIIDTAN
+186 FDLIIDAAN

-201 IEDLLSAKSAKFNL
+201 IEDLLSAKNAQFNI

-223 NINHNCGAT
+223 NINDNCGAT

-238 KNISNGQVGISFDGD
+238 KNISNGQIGISFDGD

-276 SKYLSEKGNLN
+276 SKYLSEKDNLN

-296 SNYGFKIAMTDFGFK
+296 SNYGFKLAMNDFGFK

-343 SDYLPVGDALLTCLL
+343 GDFLPVGDALLTCLL
-358 VLEALDYFDTSIAD
+358 VLEALDYFDVSIVD
-372 FRKKF
+372 FRKKY
-377 LIEYPQ
+377 LMEYPQ
-383 KLTNIELEK
+383 KLTNIELSK

-437 SLESMESFSD
+437 SQESMENFSEE
-447 KLLSK
+447 LLSK
-452 INNYLS
+452 INNYLN